1 MGKEGRNG
9 GESKREERGERFVGR
24 ATYIFTKGENE
35 SMIFV
40 TRPGFYRR
48 GDHPGVIY
56 KKKSIPKDHL

>member
-1 MGKEGRNG
+1 MNEKGWGRKEGMG
-9 GESKREERGERFVGR
+9 ERGERFVGR

-56 KKKSIPKDHL
+56 KKKSIPEDQL